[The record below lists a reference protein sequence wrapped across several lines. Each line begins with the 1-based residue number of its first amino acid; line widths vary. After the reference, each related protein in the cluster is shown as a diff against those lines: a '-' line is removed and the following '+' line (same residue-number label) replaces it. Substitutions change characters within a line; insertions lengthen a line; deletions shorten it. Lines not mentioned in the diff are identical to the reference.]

1 MAPLFTELADQWRLS
16 VSDPVVTRVLIDWA
30 PTLQVAIPDGLLEI
44 KVEAPF
50 VVSAESATLELEPAG
65 DPQLLG
71 PALAVV
77 RKRLHSV
84 SAFKNGRLDLVFEGG
99 VVWRVDPSPLFEA

>member
-16 VSDPVVTRVLIDWA
+16 VSDPVVTRVLIGWA

-77 RKRLHSV
+77 RKRLHSGPV
-84 SAFKNGRLDLVFEGG
+84 YEMRPYGMRRADRPRLFG
-99 VVWRVDPSPLFEA
+99 VGIPALE